1 MKRGGAQ
8 RRGVFLD
15 AWQSTEMS
23 DLAQLIAQLGSQ
35 ARTAARVLATTPAAR
50 IDAALVAMAQE
61 LLAAQAEILAANATD
76 VAAAQAN
83 GQAAALLDRLTLNP
97 ERLAKCADGL
107 REIAALPHPVGE
119 ILREWTQPNGL
130 KFAKIRVP
138 IGVIG
143 FIYESRP
150 NVTVD
155 AAGLCLKS
163 GNAVILRGGSEALRS
178 NTAIAAALT
187 RGLAHAGLP
196 AAAVQLVP
204 VADRDAVRL
213 LGEAVGVID
222 LLIPRGGRGL
232 IETVVKTARIPVI
245 KHYDGICALYV
256 DQAADL
262 AMAVDLAV
270 NGKVS
275 RPGVCNAIE
284 TLLVHRA
291 VADKFLPRIAEALLK
306 AGVQLRVDDAS
317 RAALGSLNPHP
328 SSLIQSAVPADYR
341 TEFLDLILA
350 VKVVD
355 DVAAAIAHIEAN
367 GSHHTDTIVTAD
379 AATAEQFLAGVDSA
393 VVLWNASTR
402 FNDGHEFGF
411 GAEIGIST
419 DKLHARG
426 PMGLEELT
434 SYKYVVR
441 GTGQVRG

>member
-1 MKRGGAQ
+1 MEVPASIVARLGA
-8 RRGVFLD
+8 
-15 AWQSTEMS
+15 
-23 DLAQLIAQLGSQ
+23 Q
-35 ARTAARVLATTPAAR
+35 ARTAARTLAGTAPAR
-50 IDAALVAMAQE
+50 IDAALEAMAKE
-61 LLAAQAEILAANATD
+61 LLAAQSEILAANAAD
-76 VAAAQAN
+76 VAAAQAG
-83 GQAAALLDRLTLNP
+83 GQTAALIDRLTLTP
-97 ERLAKCADGL
+97 ERLAKCAEGL
-107 REIAALPHPVGE
+107 REVAKLPHPLGE
-119 ILREWTQPNGL
+119 VLREWTQPNGL
-130 KFAKIRVP
+130 RFAKVRVP
-138 IGVIG
+138 LGVIG

-163 GNAVILRGGSEALRS
+163 GNAVILRGGSEALHS
-178 NTAIAAALT
+178 NTALAAALA
-187 RGLAHAGLP
+187 RGLAAASLP
-196 AAAVQLVP
+196 ATAVQLVP
-204 VADRDAVRL
+204 VADRDVVRL

-256 DQAADL
+256 DKAADL
-262 AMAVDLAV
+262 VMAEKIAV
-270 NGKVS
+270 NAKCA

-284 TLLVHRA
+284 TLLVHRDIA
-291 VADKFLPRIAEALLK
+291 ASFLPKAGAALLQ

-317 RAALGSLNPHP
+317 RAALGDLATSYLSLVTSAQP
-328 SSLIQSAVPADYR
+328 SDYR
-341 TEFLDLILA
+341 TEFLGLILA
-350 VKVVD
+350 VKIVD
-355 DVAAAIAHIEAN
+355 DCAAAIAHITEH

-426 PMGLEELT
+426 PMGLAELT

-441 GTGQVRG
+441 GSGQIRG

>member
-1 MKRGGAQ
+1 M
-8 RRGVFLD
+8 
-15 AWQSTEMS
+15 E
-23 DLAQLIAQLGSQ
+23 DLAHIIAHLGQQ
-35 ARTAARVLATTPAAR
+35 ARVAARTLANTPPDR
-50 IDAALVAMAQE
+50 IDATLNAMAAE
-61 LLAAQAEILAANATD
+61 LAAAQTDILNANAAD
-76 VAAAQAN
+76 VAAARAA
-83 GQAAALLDRLTLNP
+83 GQTAALIDRLTLTP
-97 ERLAKCADGL
+97 ERVAACAGGL
-107 REIAALPHPVGE
+107 RKVATLPHPVGQV
-119 ILREWTQPNGL
+119 LREWTQPNGL
-130 KFAKIRVP
+130 QFAKVRVP
-138 IGVIG
+138 LGVIG

-178 NTAIAAALT
+178 NVAIEKALR
-187 RGLAHAGLP
+187 RGLQASGLP

-204 VADRDAVRL
+204 VTDRDTVRL
-213 LGEAVGVID
+213 LGESIGVID

-232 IETVVKTARIPVI
+232 IEAVVKSARVPVI

-262 AMAVDLAV
+262 AMAAGIAV
-270 NGKVS
+270 NAKCS

-284 TLLVHRA
+284 TLLVHQA
-291 VADKFLPRIAEALLK
+291 VAPRFLADAGRQLQEK
-306 AGVQLRVDDAS
+306 GVQLRAEP
-317 RAALGSLNPHP
+317 RALRLLQAAG
-328 SSLIQSAVPADYR
+328 VPAGPATNDDFL

-355 DVAAAIAHIEAN
+355 DVAEAITHIETH
-367 GSHHTDTIVTAD
+367 GSHHTDTIVTGN

-419 DKLHARG
+419 DKIHARG

-434 SYKYVVR
+434 SYKYIVR
-441 GTGQVRG
+441 GSGQVRG

>member
-1 MKRGGAQ
+1 
-8 RRGVFLD
+8 
-15 AWQSTEMS
+15 MS
-23 DLAQLIAQLGSQ
+23 DLAALISDMGLK
-35 ARTAARVLATTPAAR
+35 ARTAARALATTKAGG
-50 IDAALVAMAQE
+50 IDAALRCMAHE
-61 LLAAQAEILAANATD
+61 LLAAREEILAANALD
-76 VAAAQAN
+76 VADARAR
-83 GQAAALLDRLTLNP
+83 GQTAALIDRLTLDTK
-97 ERLAKCADGL
+97 RIAACAEGL
-107 REIAALPHPVGE
+107 RQIAALPHPVGQT
-119 ILREWTQPNGL
+119 LREWTQPNGL
-130 KFAKIRVP
+130 KFAKVRVP
-138 IGVIG
+138 LGVIG

-178 NTAIAAALT
+178 NTAIAKALTNGLSGAALPT
-187 RGLAHAGLP
+187 NAI
-196 AAAVQLVP
+196 QLVP
-204 VADRDAVRL
+204 VADRDTVRL
-213 LGEAVGVID
+213 LGESVGVID

-256 DQAADL
+256 DRAADL
-262 AMAVDLAV
+262 GMGVDLAL

-284 TLLVHRA
+284 TLLVHRE
-291 VADKFLPRIAEALLK
+291 VADAFLAL
-306 AGVQLRVDDAS
+306 AGAALAAAKVQLRAEP
-317 RAALGSLNPHP
+317 RALAALQKAG
-328 SSLIQSAVPADYR
+328 IAATPAQEADFR

-355 DVAAAIAHIEAN
+355 DVTAAIDHIETH
-367 GSHHTDTIVTAD
+367 GSHHTDTIVTKEV
-379 AATAEQFLAGVDSA
+379 ATAEQFIAGVDSS

-402 FNDGHEFGF
+402 FNDGHQFGF

-434 SYKYVVR
+434 SYKYIVR
-441 GTGQVRG
+441 GSGQVRP

>member
-1 MKRGGAQ
+1 MDG
-8 RRGVFLD
+8 
-15 AWQSTEMS
+15 
-23 DLAQLIAQLGSQ
+23 LAQLIAQLGQQ
-35 ARTAARVLATTPAAR
+35 ARAAARVLATTPAAR
-50 IDAALVAMAQE
+50 IDAALAAMAKE
-61 LLAAQAEILAANATD
+61 LLVAQTDILKANAAD
-76 VAAAQAN
+76 VGAAKAA
-83 GQAAALLDRLTLNP
+83 GQTLALLDRLTLTP
-97 ERLAKCADGL
+97 ERLAKCAEGL
-107 REIAALPHPVGE
+107 RQVAALPHPVGAV
-119 ILREWTQPNGL
+119 LREWTQPNGL
-130 KFAKIRVP
+130 KFAKVRVP
-138 IGVIG
+138 LGVIG

-178 NTAIAAALT
+178 NTAITAALS
-187 RGLAHAGLP
+187 RGLSAAGLP
-196 AAAVQLVP
+196 AHAVQLVP
-204 VADRDAVRL
+204 VTDRDTVRL

-232 IETVVKTARIPVI
+232 IETVVQTARIPVI
-245 KHYDGICALYV
+245 KHYDGICTVYV
-256 DQAADL
+256 DRAADL
-262 AMAVDLAV
+262 VMAEKLIV
-270 NGKVS
+270 NAKVS
-275 RPGVCNAIE
+275 RPGVCNAAE
-284 TLLVHRA
+284 TLLVHRDIA
-291 VADKFLPRIAEALLK
+291 AKFLPVVGAALIK
-306 AGVQLRVDDAS
+306 AGVQLRLDDAA
-317 RAALGSLNPHP
+317 RAALGDLVTRH
-328 SSLIQSAVPADYR
+328 SSLVTAAQPADFR

-350 VKVVD
+350 VKIVD
-355 DVAAAIAHIEAN
+355 DVAAAIEHIETH

-441 GTGQVRG
+441 GSGQTRG

>member
-1 MKRGGAQ
+1 MA
-8 RRGVFLD
+8 
-15 AWQSTEMS
+15 
-23 DLAQLIAQLGSQ
+23 DLVQLIAQLGSQ
-35 ARTAARVLATTPAAR
+35 ARAAARTLATTPAAR

-61 LLAAQAEILAANATD
+61 LLAAQTDILAANAAD
-76 VAAAQAN
+76 VTAAKAN
-83 GQAAALLDRLTLNP
+83 GQTAALVDRLTLDAK
-97 ERLAKCADGL
+97 RLAACADGL
-107 REIAALPHPVGE
+107 RQVATLPHPVGE
-119 ILREWTQPNGL
+119 VLREWTQPNGL
-130 KFAKIRVP
+130 KFAKVRVP
-138 IGVIG
+138 LGVIG

-150 NVTVD
+150 NVTCD

-178 NTAIAAALT
+178 NAAIATALA
-187 RGLAHAGLP
+187 RGLAAAGLP

-204 VADRDAVRL
+204 VADRDTVRL
-213 LGEAVGVID
+213 LGESVGVID

-232 IETVVKTARIPVI
+232 IETVVRTARIPVI
-245 KHYDGICALYV
+245 KHYDGICSLYV

-262 AMAVDLAV
+262 AMAVDLAL

-291 VADKFLPRIAEALLK
+291 VADKFLAL
-306 AGVQLRVDDAS
+306 AGQALTTAKVQLRAEP
-317 RAALGSLNPHP
+317 RALAALQKAGIP
-328 SSLIQSAVPADYR
+328 AVAAKDEDFR

-350 VKVVD
+350 VKIVD
-355 DVAAAIAHIEAN
+355 DVAAAIEHIETHS
-367 GSHHTDTIVTAD
+367 SHHTDTIVTTD

-402 FNDGHEFGF
+402 FNDGHQFGF

-434 SYKYVVR
+434 SYKYVIR
-441 GTGQVRG
+441 GSGQTRG

>member
-1 MKRGGAQ
+1 
-8 RRGVFLD
+8 
-15 AWQSTEMS
+15 MS
-23 DLAQLIAQLGSQ
+23 DLAHHVAQLGAQ
-35 ARTAARVLATTPAAR
+35 ARVAARVLAVTPPAHL
-50 IDAALVAMAQE
+50 DAALEAMAQE
-61 LLAAQAEILAANATD
+61 LLAAQTDILNANAQD
-76 VAAAQAN
+76 VAVAREKKLT
-83 GQAAALLDRLTLNP
+83 AALIDRLTLTP
-97 ERLAKCADGL
+97 ERLAACAAGL
-107 REIAALPHPVGE
+107 RQVAALPHPVGE
-119 ILREWTQPNGL
+119 VLREWTQPNGL
-130 KFAKIRVP
+130 RFAKVRVP
-138 IGVIG
+138 LGVIG

-178 NTAIAAALT
+178 NTALAAALA
-187 RGLAHAGLP
+187 RGLAAAGLP

-204 VADRDAVRL
+204 VADREVVRL

-232 IETVVKTARIPVI
+232 IETVVRTARVPVI

-256 DQAADL
+256 DRAADL
-262 AMAVDLAV
+262 AMAEKIAV
-270 NGKVS
+270 NAKCS

-284 TLLVHRA
+284 TLLVHRD
-291 VADKFLPRIAEALLK
+291 VAATFLPKAGAALLQ
-306 AGVQLRVDDAS
+306 AGVRLRVDEAS
-317 RAALGSLNPHP
+317 RAALGALVPRHP
-328 SSLIQSAVPADYR
+328 SLVTTAQPADYR
-341 TEFLDLILA
+341 TEFLDLVLA

-355 DVAAAIAHIEAN
+355 DCAAAIGHITAH

-379 AATAEQFLAGVDSA
+379 IATAEQFLAGVDSA

-402 FNDGHEFGF
+402 FNDGLEFGF

-426 PMGLEELT
+426 PMGLAELT

-441 GTGQVRG
+441 GAGQVRG

>member
-1 MKRGGAQ
+1 MPD
-8 RRGVFLD
+8 L
-15 AWQSTEMS
+15 ST
-23 DLAQLIAQLGSQ
+23 LIRDMGSQ

-50 IDAALVAMAQE
+50 IDAALRAMADE
-61 LLAAQAEILAANATD
+61 LLAAERDILAANALD
-76 VAAAQAN
+76 VAAAKAN
-83 GQAAALLDRLTLNP
+83 GQTAALVDRLTLDSK
-97 ERLAKCADGL
+97 RLAACAEGL
-107 REIAALPHPVGE
+107 RQVATLTHPVGQM
-119 ILREWTQPNGL
+119 LREWTQPNGI
-130 KFAKIRVP
+130 KIAKVRVP
-138 IGVIG
+138 LGVIG

-178 NTAIAAALT
+178 NTAIANALS
-187 RGLAHAGLP
+187 RGLAQAGLP
-196 AAAVQLVP
+196 AASVQLVP
-204 VADRDAVRL
+204 VADRDTVRL
-213 LGEAVGVID
+213 LGESVGTVD

-232 IETVVKTARIPVI
+232 IETVVRTARVPVI

-256 DQAADL
+256 DKAADF
-262 AMAVDLAV
+262 AMAEQIALNA
-270 NGKVS
+270 KVQ

-284 TLLVHRA
+284 TMLVHRD
-291 VADKFLPRIAEALLK
+291 VADKFLAQAGKALTAAKVLLRAEPRALAALQQ
-306 AGVQLRVDDAS
+306 AGVA
-317 RAALGSLNPHP
+317 
-328 SSLIQSAVPADYR
+328 AVPAKEEDFR

-355 DVAAAIAHIEAN
+355 DCAAAIEHIETH
-367 GSHHTDTIVTAD
+367 GSRHTETIVTAD
-379 AATAEQFLAGVDSA
+379 AATAEHFLNNIDSA

-402 FNDGHEFGF
+402 FNDGFQFGF

-441 GTGQVRG
+441 GTGQVRS

>member
-1 MKRGGAQ
+1 MG
-8 RRGVFLD
+8 D
-15 AWQSTEMS
+15 
-23 DLAQLIAQLGSQ
+23 
-35 ARTAARVLATTPAAR
+35 
-50 IDAALVAMAQE
+50 ALVAAQMD
-61 LLAAQAEILAANATD
+61 LLNANAAD
-76 VAAAQAN
+76 VATAREKRLTP
-83 GQAAALLDRLTLNP
+83 ALIDRLTLTP
-97 ERLAKCADGL
+97 ERIAKCAEGL
-107 REIAALPHPVGE
+107 REVAKLPHPLGE
-119 ILREWTQPNGL
+119 VLREWTQPNGL
-130 KFAKIRVP
+130 KLTKVRVP

-178 NTAIAAALT
+178 NTVIAAALS
-187 RGLAHAGLP
+187 RGLAKAGLP
-196 AAAVQLVP
+196 AHAVQLVP
-204 VADRDAVRL
+204 VTDRDTVRL
-213 LGEAVGVID
+213 LGESVGVID
-222 LLIPRGGRGL
+222 LLIPRGGKGL
-232 IETVVKTARIPVI
+232 FETVVKSARIPVI
-245 KHYDGICALYV
+245 KHYDGICAVYV
-256 DQAADL
+256 DKAADL
-262 AMAVDLAV
+262 TMAEKLIV
-270 NGKVS
+270 NAKVS
-275 RPGVCNAIE
+275 RPGVCNAAE
-284 TLLVHRA
+284 TLLVHQD
-291 VADKFLPRIAEALLK
+291 VADRFLASAGKALAAQGVMLRADARAAASLGK
-306 AGVQLRVDDAS
+306 AGVAATTATKDDFK
-317 RAALGSLNPHP
+317 
-328 SSLIQSAVPADYR
+328 

-355 DVAAAIAHIEAN
+355 DCAAAIEHIETN

-441 GTGQVRG
+441 GAGQIRG